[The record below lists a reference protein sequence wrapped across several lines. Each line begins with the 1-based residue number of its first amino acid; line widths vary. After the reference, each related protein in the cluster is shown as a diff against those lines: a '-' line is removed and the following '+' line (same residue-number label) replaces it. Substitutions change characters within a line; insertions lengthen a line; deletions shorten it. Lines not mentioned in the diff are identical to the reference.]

1 MMEKREIEKIIIEEL
16 PRLLAQSPAFRHQ
29 LIGIMAEVFVRKD
42 ELKQVLDAIKLLRED
57 FNKRFEEHS
66 KRIEGISLRL
76 EEHSK
81 RIEEMSFRLEEHSKR
96 IEEMSLRLEEHSKRL
111 EEMSFRLEEHSKR
124 LEEMSLRLEE
134 HSSYIG
140 QLIKRQEEHSERINE
155 LMKRQDQG
163 TKRLE
168 SAIGGLGAR
177 WGIMS
182 EDSFREGLKGIL
194 KELGLKVE
202 RYIDYDTEGTVFGR
216 PEQIELDIVIKDSI
230 TLLAEIKSSISRE
243 EIYAFQRKVEFYERK
258 KGIKVTRKAV
268 ISPFVDPRARP
279 IAERLNIEVYTSG
292 YDVRI

>member
-1 MMEKREIEKIIIEEL
+1 MKKVLKKAKCGINGNMMEKREIEKIIIEEL

-29 LIGIMAEVFVRKD
+29 LIGIVAEVFVRKD
-42 ELKQVLDAIKLLRED
+42 ELKQVLDAIRLLRED

-66 KRIEGISLRL
+66 KRL
-76 EEHSK
+76 EE
-81 RIEEMSFRLEEHSKR
+81 I
-96 IEEMSLRLEEHSKRL
+96 
-111 EEMSFRLEEHSKR
+111 
-124 LEEMSLRLEE
+124 SLRLEE
-134 HSSYIG
+134 HSSYIA
-140 QLIKRQEEHSERINE
+140 QLIKRQEEHSECINE

-279 IAERLNIEVYTSG
+279 IAERLNIEIYTSG

>member
-1 MMEKREIEKIIIEEL
+1 MKKVLKKAKCGINGNMMEKREIEKIIIEEL

-42 ELKQVLDAIKLLRED
+42 ELKQVLDAIRLLRED

-66 KRIEGISLRL
+66 KRL
-76 EEHSK
+76 EE
-81 RIEEMSFRLEEHSKR
+81 I
-96 IEEMSLRLEEHSKRL
+96 SLRLEEHSKRL
-111 EEMSFRLEEHSKR
+111 EEISLRLEEHSKR
-124 LEEMSLRLEE
+124 LEE
-134 HSSYIG
+134 HSSYIA
-140 QLIKRQEEHSERINE
+140 QLIKRQEEHSECINE

-279 IAERLNIEVYTSG
+279 IAERLNIEIYTSG

>member
-66 KRIEGISLRL
+66 KRIE
-76 EEHSK
+76 
-81 RIEEMSFRLEEHSKR
+81 
-96 IEEMSLRLEEHSKRL
+96 
-111 EEMSFRLEEHSKR
+111 EMSFRLEEHSKR

-134 HSSYIG
+134 HSNYIA

-243 EIYAFQRKVEFYERK
+243 EIYALQRKVEFYERK

>member
-16 PRLLAQSPAFRHQ
+16 PRLLAQSPTFRHQ

-81 RIEEMSFRLEEHSKR
+81 RIEEMSL
-96 IEEMSLRLEEHSKRL
+96 
-111 EEMSFRLEEHSKR
+111 RLEEHSKR

-168 SAIGGLGAR
+168 SAIGSLGAR

>member
-1 MMEKREIEKIIIEEL
+1 VEGEVKKVLKKAKCGINGNMMEKREIEKIIIEEL

-29 LIGIMAEVFVRKD
+29 LIGIVAEVFVRKD
-42 ELKQVLDAIKLLRED
+42 ELKQVLDAIRLLRED

-66 KRIEGISLRL
+66 KRL
-76 EEHSK
+76 EE
-81 RIEEMSFRLEEHSKR
+81 I
-96 IEEMSLRLEEHSKRL
+96 SLRLEEHSKRL
-111 EEMSFRLEEHSKR
+111 EE
-124 LEEMSLRLEE
+124 
-134 HSSYIG
+134 HSSYIA
-140 QLIKRQEEHSERINE
+140 QLIKRQEEHSECINE

-279 IAERLNIEVYTSG
+279 IAERLNIEIYTSG

>member
-1 MMEKREIEKIIIEEL
+1 MEKREIEKIIIEEL

-42 ELKQVLDAIKLLRED
+42 ELKQVLDAIKDLRED
-57 FNKRFEEHS
+57 FDKRFEEHS
-66 KRIEGISLRL
+66 KRL

-81 RIEEMSFRLEEHSKR
+81 
-96 IEEMSLRLEEHSKRL
+96 
-111 EEMSFRLEEHSKR
+111 RLEEHSKR
-124 LEEMSLRLEE
+124 LEEMSLRLQEHSKRLEE

-168 SAIGGLGAR
+168 SAIWGLGAR

-182 EDSFREGLKGIL
+182 EESFREGLKGIL

-216 PEQIELDIVIKDSI
+216 PEQIELDIVIKDGI

>member
-1 MMEKREIEKIIIEEL
+1 VKKVLKKAKCGINENMMEKREIEKIIIEEL

-42 ELKQVLDAIKLLRED
+42 ELKQVLDAIRLLRED

-66 KRIEGISLRL
+66 KRL
-76 EEHSK
+76 EE
-81 RIEEMSFRLEEHSKR
+81 I
-96 IEEMSLRLEEHSKRL
+96 SLRLEEHSKRL
-111 EEMSFRLEEHSKR
+111 EEISLRLEEHSKR
-124 LEEMSLRLEE
+124 LEE
-134 HSSYIG
+134 HSSYIA
-140 QLIKRQEEHSERINE
+140 QLIKRQEEHSECINE

-230 TLLAEIKSSISRE
+230 TLVAEIKSSISRE

-279 IAERLNIEVYTSG
+279 IAERLNIEIYTSG

>member
-66 KRIEGISLRL
+66 KRIE
-76 EEHSK
+76 
-81 RIEEMSFRLEEHSKR
+81 
-96 IEEMSLRLEEHSKRL
+96 
-111 EEMSFRLEEHSKR
+111 EMSFRLEEHSKR

-134 HSSYIG
+134 HSNYIA

-182 EDSFREGLKGIL
+182 EDSFREGLKGVL

-216 PEQIELDIVIKDSI
+216 PEQIELDIVIKDGI

-243 EIYAFQRKVEFYERK
+243 EMYAFQRKVEFYERK

-292 YDVRI
+292 YDVKI

>member
-1 MMEKREIEKIIIEEL
+1 MKKVLKKAKCGINENMMEKREIEKIIIEEL

-42 ELKQVLDAIKLLRED
+42 ELKQVLDAIRLLRED

-66 KRIEGISLRL
+66 KRL
-76 EEHSK
+76 EE
-81 RIEEMSFRLEEHSKR
+81 I
-96 IEEMSLRLEEHSKRL
+96 SLRLEEHSKRL
-111 EEMSFRLEEHSKR
+111 EE
-124 LEEMSLRLEE
+124 
-134 HSSYIG
+134 HSSYIA
-140 QLIKRQEEHSERINE
+140 QLIKRQEEHSECINE

-279 IAERLNIEVYTSG
+279 IAERLNIEIYTSG

>member
-1 MMEKREIEKIIIEEL
+1 MKKVLKKAKCGINENMMEKREIEKIIIEEL

-42 ELKQVLDAIKLLRED
+42 ELKQVLDAIRLLRED

-66 KRIEGISLRL
+66 KRL
-76 EEHSK
+76 EE
-81 RIEEMSFRLEEHSKR
+81 I
-96 IEEMSLRLEEHSKRL
+96 SLRLEEHSKRL
-111 EEMSFRLEEHSKR
+111 EEISLRLEEHSKR
-124 LEEMSLRLEE
+124 LEE
-134 HSSYIG
+134 HSSYIA
-140 QLIKRQEEHSERINE
+140 QLIKRQEEHSECINE

-230 TLLAEIKSSISRE
+230 TLVAEIKSSISRE

>member
-1 MMEKREIEKIIIEEL
+1 MEKREIEKIIIEEL

-42 ELKQVLDAIKLLRED
+42 ELKQVLDAIRLLRED

-66 KRIEGISLRL
+66 KRL
-76 EEHSK
+76 EE
-81 RIEEMSFRLEEHSKR
+81 I
-96 IEEMSLRLEEHSKRL
+96 SLRLEEHSKRL
-111 EEMSFRLEEHSKR
+111 EEISLRLEEHSKR
-124 LEEMSLRLEE
+124 LEE
-134 HSSYIG
+134 HSSYIA
-140 QLIKRQEEHSERINE
+140 QLIKRQEEHSECINE

-243 EIYAFQRKVEFYERK
+243 EIYVFQKKVEFYERK

-279 IAERLNIEVYTSG
+279 IAERLNIEIYTSG

>member
-1 MMEKREIEKIIIEEL
+1 MEKREIEKIIIEEL

-42 ELKQVLDAIKLLRED
+42 ELKQVLDAIKDLRED
-57 FNKRFEEHS
+57 FDKRFEEHS
-66 KRIEGISLRL
+66 KRL
-76 EEHSK
+76 
-81 RIEEMSFRLEEHSKR
+81 
-96 IEEMSLRLEEHSKRL
+96 EEMSLRLEEHSK
-111 EEMSFRLEEHSKR
+111 
-124 LEEMSLRLEE
+124 RLEE

-140 QLIKRQEEHSERINE
+140 QLIKRQEEHSER
-155 LMKRQDQG
+155 QDQG

-168 SAIGGLGAR
+168 SAIWGLGAR

-182 EDSFREGLKGIL
+182 EESFREGLKDIL
-194 KELGLKVE
+194 KEIGLKVE

-216 PEQIELDIVIKDSI
+216 PEQIELDIVIKDGI

-243 EIYAFQRKVEFYERK
+243 EMYAFQRKVEFYERK

-292 YDVRI
+292 YDVKI

>member
-66 KRIEGISLRL
+66 KRIE
-76 EEHSK
+76 
-81 RIEEMSFRLEEHSKR
+81 
-96 IEEMSLRLEEHSKRL
+96 
-111 EEMSFRLEEHSKR
+111 EMSFRLEEHSKR

-134 HSSYIG
+134 HSNYIA

-230 TLLAEIKSSISRE
+230 TLLAEIKFSISRE

>member
-1 MMEKREIEKIIIEEL
+1 VKKVLKKAKCGINENMMEKREIEKIIIEEL

-29 LIGIMAEVFVRKD
+29 LIGIVAEVFVRKD
-42 ELKQVLDAIKLLRED
+42 ELKQVLDAIRLLRED

-66 KRIEGISLRL
+66 KRL
-76 EEHSK
+76 EE
-81 RIEEMSFRLEEHSKR
+81 I
-96 IEEMSLRLEEHSKRL
+96 SLRLEEHSKRL
-111 EEMSFRLEEHSKR
+111 EEISLRLEEHSKR
-124 LEEMSLRLEE
+124 LEE
-134 HSSYIG
+134 HSSYIA
-140 QLIKRQEEHSERINE
+140 QLIKRQEEHSECINE

-279 IAERLNIEVYTSG
+279 IAERLNIEIYTSG

>member
-1 MMEKREIEKIIIEEL
+1 MEGEVKKVLKKAKCGINENMMEKREIEKIIIEEL

-42 ELKQVLDAIKLLRED
+42 ELKQVLDAIRLLRED

-66 KRIEGISLRL
+66 KRL
-76 EEHSK
+76 EE
-81 RIEEMSFRLEEHSKR
+81 I
-96 IEEMSLRLEEHSKRL
+96 SLRLEEHSKRL
-111 EEMSFRLEEHSKR
+111 EEHSK
-124 LEEMSLRLEE
+124 RLEE
-134 HSSYIG
+134 HSSYIA

-279 IAERLNIEVYTSG
+279 IAERLNIEIYTSG

>member
-76 EEHSK
+76 EKHSK
-81 RIEEMSFRLEEHSKR
+81 RL
-96 IEEMSLRLEEHSKRL
+96 EEMSLRLEEHSKRL
-111 EEMSFRLEEHSKR
+111 EEMSLRLEEHSKR

-140 QLIKRQEEHSERINE
+140 QLIKRQEEHSERINQ

>member
-1 MMEKREIEKIIIEEL
+1 MKKVLKKAKCGINGNMMEKREIEKIIIEEL

-29 LIGIMAEVFVRKD
+29 LIGIVAEVFVRKD
-42 ELKQVLDAIKLLRED
+42 ELKQVLDAIRLLRED

-66 KRIEGISLRL
+66 KRL
-76 EEHSK
+76 EE
-81 RIEEMSFRLEEHSKR
+81 I
-96 IEEMSLRLEEHSKRL
+96 SLRLEEHSKRL
-111 EEMSFRLEEHSKR
+111 EEISLRLEEHSKR
-124 LEEMSLRLEE
+124 LEE
-134 HSSYIG
+134 HSSYIA
-140 QLIKRQEEHSERINE
+140 QLIKRQEEHSECINE

-279 IAERLNIEVYTSG
+279 IAERLNIEIYTSG

>member
-1 MMEKREIEKIIIEEL
+1 MEKREIEKIIIEEL

-66 KRIEGISLRL
+66 NRLEGMSLR
-76 EEHSK
+76 
-81 RIEEMSFRLEEHSKR
+81 IEEHSKR

-111 EEMSFRLEEHSKR
+111 EELSFRIEEHSKR

-134 HSSYIG
+134 HSNRLEEHSNYIA

-258 KGIKVTRKAV
+258 KGIKVTRKAI

>member
-1 MMEKREIEKIIIEEL
+1 MKKVLKKAKCGINGNMMEKREIEKIIIEEL

-29 LIGIMAEVFVRKD
+29 LIGIVAEVFVRKD
-42 ELKQVLDAIKLLRED
+42 ELKQVLDAIRLLRED

-66 KRIEGISLRL
+66 KRL
-76 EEHSK
+76 EE
-81 RIEEMSFRLEEHSKR
+81 I
-96 IEEMSLRLEEHSKRL
+96 SLRLEEHSKRL
-111 EEMSFRLEEHSKR
+111 EEISLRLEEHSKR
-124 LEEMSLRLEE
+124 LEE
-134 HSSYIG
+134 HSSYIA
-140 QLIKRQEEHSERINE
+140 QLIKRQEEHSECINE

>member
-1 MMEKREIEKIIIEEL
+1 MEKREIEKIIIEEL

-42 ELKQVLDAIKLLRED
+42 ELKQVLDAIKDLRED
-57 FNKRFEEHS
+57 FDKRFEEHS
-66 KRIEGISLRL
+66 K
-76 EEHSK
+76 
-81 RIEEMSFRLEEHSKR
+81 
-96 IEEMSLRLEEHSKRL
+96 RLEEHSKRL
-111 EEMSFRLEEHSKR
+111 EEMSQRLEEHSKR
-124 LEEMSLRLEE
+124 LEEMSQRLEEHSKRLEE

-182 EDSFREGLKGIL
+182 EESFREGLKGIL

-216 PEQIELDIVIKDSI
+216 PEQIELDIVIKDGI

-243 EIYAFQRKVEFYERK
+243 EMYAFQRKVEFYERK

-292 YDVRI
+292 YDVKI

>member
-1 MMEKREIEKIIIEEL
+1 MEKREIEKIIIEEL

-42 ELKQVLDAIKLLRED
+42 ELKQVLDAIKDLRED
-57 FNKRFEEHS
+57 FDKRFEEHS
-66 KRIEGISLRL
+66 KRL

-81 RIEEMSFRLEEHSKR
+81 RLEEHSRR
-96 IEEMSLRLEEHSKRL
+96 IEEMSQRLEEHSKRL
-111 EEMSFRLEEHSKR
+111 EEMSQRLQEHSK
-124 LEEMSLRLEE
+124 RLEE

-155 LMKRQDQG
+155 LIKRQDQG

-182 EDSFREGLKGIL
+182 EESFREGLKGIL
-194 KELGLKVE
+194 KEIGLKVE

-216 PEQIELDIVIKDSI
+216 PEQIELDLVIKDGI

-243 EIYAFQRKVEFYERK
+243 EIYAF
-258 KGIKVTRKAV
+258 TRKAV

>member
-1 MMEKREIEKIIIEEL
+1 MMGKKEIEKIIIEEL

-66 KRIEGISLRL
+66 KRL
-76 EEHSK
+76 EEHSN
-81 RIEEMSFRLEEHSKR
+81 RL
-96 IEEMSLRLEEHSKRL
+96 EEMSLRLEEHSKRL
-111 EEMSFRLEEHSKR
+111 EG
-124 LEEMSLRLEE
+124 MSLRLEE
-134 HSSYIG
+134 HSNYIG

-243 EIYAFQRKVEFYERK
+243 EIYVFQRKVEFYERK

>member
-1 MMEKREIEKIIIEEL
+1 MKKVLKKAKCGINGNMMEKREIEKIIIEEL

-42 ELKQVLDAIKLLRED
+42 ELKQVLDAIRLLRED

-66 KRIEGISLRL
+66 KRL
-76 EEHSK
+76 EE
-81 RIEEMSFRLEEHSKR
+81 I
-96 IEEMSLRLEEHSKRL
+96 SLRLEEHSKRL
-111 EEMSFRLEEHSKR
+111 EEISLRLEEHSKR
-124 LEEMSLRLEE
+124 LEE
-134 HSSYIG
+134 HSSYIA
-140 QLIKRQEEHSERINE
+140 QLIKRQEEHSECINE

-202 RYIDYDTEGTVFGR
+202 RYIDYDTEGTVFGQ
-216 PEQIELDIVIKDSI
+216 PEQIELDIVIKDGI

-279 IAERLNIEVYTSG
+279 IAERLNIEIYTSG

>member
-1 MMEKREIEKIIIEEL
+1 VKKVLKKAKCGINENMMEKREIEKIIIEEL

-42 ELKQVLDAIKLLRED
+42 ELKQVLDAIRLLRED

-66 KRIEGISLRL
+66 KRL
-76 EEHSK
+76 EE
-81 RIEEMSFRLEEHSKR
+81 I
-96 IEEMSLRLEEHSKRL
+96 SLRLEEHSKRL
-111 EEMSFRLEEHSKR
+111 EEISLRLEEHSKR
-124 LEEMSLRLEE
+124 LEE
-134 HSSYIG
+134 HSSYIA
-140 QLIKRQEEHSERINE
+140 QLIKRQEEHSECINE

-279 IAERLNIEVYTSG
+279 IAERLNIEIYTSG

>member
-1 MMEKREIEKIIIEEL
+1 MEGEVKKVLKKAKCGINENMMEKREIEKIIIEEL

-42 ELKQVLDAIKLLRED
+42 ELKQVLDAIRLLRED

-66 KRIEGISLRL
+66 KRL
-76 EEHSK
+76 EE
-81 RIEEMSFRLEEHSKR
+81 I
-96 IEEMSLRLEEHSKRL
+96 SLRLEEHSKRL
-111 EEMSFRLEEHSKR
+111 EEISLRLEEHSKR
-124 LEEMSLRLEE
+124 LEE
-134 HSSYIG
+134 HSSYIA

-202 RYIDYDTEGTVFGR
+202 RYIGYDTEGTVFGR

-279 IAERLNIEVYTSG
+279 IAERLNIEIYTSG

>member
-1 MMEKREIEKIIIEEL
+1 MKKVLKKAKCGINGNMMEKREIEKIIIEEL

-29 LIGIMAEVFVRKD
+29 LIGIVAEVFVRKD
-42 ELKQVLDAIKLLRED
+42 ELKQVLDAIRLLRED

-66 KRIEGISLRL
+66 KRL
-76 EEHSK
+76 EE
-81 RIEEMSFRLEEHSKR
+81 I
-96 IEEMSLRLEEHSKRL
+96 SLRLEEHSKRL
-111 EEMSFRLEEHSKR
+111 EE
-124 LEEMSLRLEE
+124 
-134 HSSYIG
+134 HSSYIA
-140 QLIKRQEEHSERINE
+140 QLIKRQEEHSECINE

-243 EIYAFQRKVEFYERK
+243 EIYVFQKKVEFYERK

>member
-1 MMEKREIEKIIIEEL
+1 MMENREIEKIIIEEL

-66 KRIEGISLRL
+66 KRL
-76 EEHSK
+76 
-81 RIEEMSFRLEEHSKR
+81 
-96 IEEMSLRLEEHSKRL
+96 EEMSL
-111 EEMSFRLEEHSKR
+111 RLEEHSKR

>member
-1 MMEKREIEKIIIEEL
+1 MEKREIEKIIIEEL

-42 ELKQVLDAIKLLRED
+42 ELKQVLDAIRLLRED

-66 KRIEGISLRL
+66 KRL
-76 EEHSK
+76 EE
-81 RIEEMSFRLEEHSKR
+81 I
-96 IEEMSLRLEEHSKRL
+96 SLRLEEHSKRL
-111 EEMSFRLEEHSKR
+111 EEISLRLEEHSKR
-124 LEEMSLRLEE
+124 LEE
-134 HSSYIG
+134 HSSYIA
-140 QLIKRQEEHSERINE
+140 QLIKRQEEHSECINE

-279 IAERLNIEVYTSG
+279 IAERLNIEIYTSG

>member
-1 MMEKREIEKIIIEEL
+1 MEGEVKKVLKKAKCGINENMMQKREIEKIIIEEL

-42 ELKQVLDAIKLLRED
+42 ELKQVLDAIRLLRED

-66 KRIEGISLRL
+66 KRL
-76 EEHSK
+76 EE
-81 RIEEMSFRLEEHSKR
+81 I
-96 IEEMSLRLEEHSKRL
+96 SLRLEEHSKRL
-111 EEMSFRLEEHSKR
+111 EEISLRLEEHSKR
-124 LEEMSLRLEE
+124 LEE
-134 HSSYIG
+134 HSSYIA

-279 IAERLNIEVYTSG
+279 IAERLNIEIYTSG

>member
-29 LIGIMAEVFVRKD
+29 LIGIMAEVFVRRD
-42 ELKQVLDAIKLLRED
+42 ELKEVLDAIKDLRED
-57 FNKRFEEHS
+57 FDKRFEEHS
-66 KRIEGISLRL
+66 KRL
-76 EEHSK
+76 EEHS
-81 RIEEMSFRLEEHSKR
+81 R
-96 IEEMSLRLEEHSKRL
+96 RLEEHSKRL
-111 EEMSFRLEEHSKR
+111 EEMSQRLEEMSQRLEEHSK
-124 LEEMSLRLEE
+124 RLEE

-182 EDSFREGLKGIL
+182 EESFREGLKGIL

-216 PEQIELDIVIKDSI
+216 PEQIELDLVIKDGI

-243 EIYAFQRKVEFYERK
+243 EMYAFQRKVEFYERK